1 MLCLILS
8 HAAYVKSMSCNYITG
23 VGVGEESNFIEESQR
38 NSANKSKKN
47 QQVIESKMN
56 HE

>member
-1 MLCLILS
+1 
-8 HAAYVKSMSCNYITG
+8 MSCNYITG